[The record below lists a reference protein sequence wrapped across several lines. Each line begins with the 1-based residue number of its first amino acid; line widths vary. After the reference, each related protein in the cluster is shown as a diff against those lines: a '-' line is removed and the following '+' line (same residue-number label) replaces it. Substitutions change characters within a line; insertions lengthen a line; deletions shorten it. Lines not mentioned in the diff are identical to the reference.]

1 MNNIKHIFFDLDRTL
16 WDFEENSHQELVL
29 LYEKHKLQSLGIP
42 TSDKF
47 ITKYKQI
54 NEECW
59 ALYRVNEISKEDLR
73 SKRFNDT
80 LLFFGI
86 EDFPLSVSLGEDYI
100 KESPYRTILFPNTIE
115 ILDYLS
121 QNYQLHM
128 ITNGFEE
135 VQHIKLK
142 ASNLE
147 KYFKL
152 VITSEQVGVKKPN
165 VEIFDYA
172 LAQAGANAE
181 ESVYIGDDFEVDVL
195 GAINAKWSA
204 VYFNPEMDA
213 NNHPDAPNIKNLIE
227 LKELF

>member
-1 MNNIKHIFFDLDRTL
+1 MKNIKHIFFDLDRTL

-29 LYEKHKLQSLGIP
+29 LYEKYKLQSLGIP
-42 TSDKF
+42 TSDEF

-59 ALYRVNEISKEDLR
+59 ALYRVNEITKENLR
-73 SKRFNDT
+73 SKRINET

-86 EDFPLSVSLGEDYI
+86 DDFQLSVSLGEDYI
-100 KESPYRTILFPNTIE
+100 KESPYRTVLFPNAIE
-115 ILDYLS
+115 TLDYLTEK
-121 QNYQLHM
+121 YQLHM

-165 VEIFDYA
+165 IEIFDYA
-172 LAQAGANAE
+172 LAQAGANAK

-204 VYFNPEMDA
+204 VYFNPDRNM

-227 LKELF
+227 LKKIF